1 LTLERRSDKLNI
13 IQIPEHE
20 VAMLE
25 LSRRGAVAVL
35 TLNRPPVNAINDEMG
50 EAFNRALDEL
60 EGADDWTILHIRSQ
74 GKVFAAGADLDLI
87 RSWKDAPKPGRA
99 LAGYIDRLQ
108 RVYRRIELLPQVT
121 FCEIGG
127 AAMGGGFELALACD
141 LRMAAN
147 EAKIG
152 LPETGIGLIPGLGGT
167 QRLTRLV
174 GRGIA
179 ARVILTAEPVDGATA
194 ERLGLVQWS
203 CPRSEIEDRARAVVD
218 RIAGLPAEAL
228 RVAKQ
233 CIAAAADDGGQGYT
247 LEREL
252 GGELLTTPRTQE
264 LISAFLD
271 KNKATKA

>member
-1 LTLERRSDKLNI
+1 
-13 IQIPEHE
+13 
-20 VAMLE
+20 MLE
-25 LSRRGAVAVL
+25 LSRRGPVAVL

-50 EAFNRALDEL
+50 EALNRALDEL
-60 EGADDWTILHIRSQ
+60 EATNDWTLLHVRSA

-87 RSWKDAPKPGRA
+87 RSWKDAPQPGRA

-127 AAMGGGFELALACD
+127 AAMGGGFELALSCD
-141 LRMAAN
+141 LRMAAA

-179 ARVILTAEPVDGATA
+179 SRVILTAEPLDGVNA

-203 CPRSEIEDRARAVVD
+203 CPRAELQERAIAVADRLAAMPTD
-218 RIAGLPAEAL
+218 AL

-233 CIAAAADDGGQGYT
+233 CIAAAADDRGQGYT

-252 GGELLTTPRTQE
+252 GGELLTTTRTQE

-271 KNKATKA
+271 KNKATKS